1 MKYLLL
7 LSALFFCQLSW
18 GLDTDTIIP
27 KKVIQNKKTDTPA
40 VKIHSPRKA
49 AILSA
54 VVPGLG
60 QVYNKKYWKVPL
72 VYIALGT
79 SAGFFL
85 YNRREYIDARD
96 AYRNKLDN
104 NPDNDA
110 DIQDKFKPVDP
121 ESIRRYR
128 NGVRQYVDY
137 SVLAFILCWGLNVV
151 DAAVDA
157 HLKSFELTENLTM
170 HVNPYINPGVGSS
183 GMQLVFDLGK
193 RKTKLSKISY

>member
-1 MKYLLL
+1 MIQSSSK
-7 LSALFFCQLSW
+7 
-18 GLDTDTIIP
+18 GLDMDTIIP
-27 KKVIQNKKTDTPA
+27 KKIFKNKMSDTA
-40 VKIHSPRKA
+40 VVKVHSPRKA

-54 VVPGLG
+54 LVPGLG
-60 QVYNKKYWKVPL
+60 QVHNKKYWKVPL

-85 YNRREYIDARD
+85 YNRNEYIDARD
-96 AYRNKLDN
+96 AYKNKLDN
-104 NPDNDA
+104 NPENDA
-110 DIQDKFKPVDP
+110 DMPDKFKPVDP

-151 DAAVDA
+151 DATVDA

-170 HVNPYINPGVGSS
+170 HVNPYINPTAGSS

-193 RKTKLSKISY
+193 RKSKLSKISY

>member
-7 LSALFFCQLSW
+7 LSALFFCQLTS
-18 GLDTDTIIP
+18 GFDTDTIIP
-27 KKVIQNKKTDTPA
+27 KKIIKNKKADTPV
-40 VKIHSPRKA
+40 VKVHSPRKA

-79 SAGFFL
+79 SAGFFI

-170 HVNPYINPGVGSS
+170 HVNPYINPAAGSS

>member
-1 MKYLLL
+1 M
-7 LSALFFCQLSW
+7 
-18 GLDTDTIIP
+18 
-27 KKVIQNKKTDTPA
+27 DTP
-40 VKIHSPRKA
+40 VMKVHSPRKA

-170 HVNPYINPGVGSS
+170 HVNPYINPAVGSS

>member
-170 HVNPYINPGVGSS
+170 HVNPYFTPGV
-183 GMQLVFDLGK
+183 
-193 RKTKLSKISY
+193 